1 LGSIK
6 RLKSRSFEKVNG
18 MSLNSLERTIDKVLS
33 QKESALISEIDSALQ
48 KSLKNL
54 ESSKSILEV
63 EYDGIIES
71 SKKQA
76 ENLKRQIIGSST
88 LNARNKELIIIES
101 AIDEIF
107 TKAKEK
113 LAQSNNEK
121 NYEKLLTRM
130 IQDSVSKLGSDI
142 VIQCNKTDQKLVRKI
157 SSQES
162 TGKNMK
168 ISVSDDFL
176 DIIGG
181 IKATSVDGTM
191 TLDNTL
197 DSNIETLKPLIRK
210 DIVQLLRREKK

>member
-1 LGSIK
+1 
-6 RLKSRSFEKVNG
+6 
-18 MSLNSLERTIDKVLS
+18 MTLNSLERTIDKVLS

-48 KSLKNL
+48 NSLKNL
-54 ESSKSILEV
+54 ESSKTTLQV
-63 EYDGIIES
+63 EYDAIIES

-121 NYEKLLTRM
+121 NYEKLLTKM

-142 VIQCNKTDQKLVRKI
+142 LIQCNKADQKLVRKI

-168 ISVSDDFL
+168 VSVSDDFL

-181 IKATSVDGTM
+181 IKATSADGTM

-197 DSNIETLKPLIRK
+197 DSNIESLKPLIRK
-210 DIVQLLRREKK
+210 DIVQLLRGENK

>member
-1 LGSIK
+1 
-6 RLKSRSFEKVNG
+6 

-48 KSLKNL
+48 NSLKNL
-54 ESSKSILEV
+54 ESSKTTLQV
-63 EYDGIIES
+63 EYDAIIES

-76 ENLKRQIIGSST
+76 ESLKRQIIGSST

-121 NYEKLLTRM
+121 NYEKLLTRL
-130 IQDSVSKLGSDI
+130 IQDSVSKLGSDT
-142 VIQCNKTDQKLVRKI
+142 VIQCNKADQKLVRKV

-168 ISVSDDFL
+168 VSVSDDFL

-181 IKATSVDGTM
+181 IKATSADGTM

-197 DSNIETLKPLIRK
+197 DSNIESLKPLIRK
-210 DIVQLLRREKK
+210 DIVQLLRGENK

>member
-1 LGSIK
+1 
-6 RLKSRSFEKVNG
+6 

-142 VIQCNKTDQKLVRKI
+142 VIQCNKADQKLVRKI

-210 DIVQLLRREKK
+210 DIVQLLRREKN

>member
-1 LGSIK
+1 
-6 RLKSRSFEKVNG
+6 

-48 KSLKNL
+48 NSLKNL
-54 ESSKSILEV
+54 ESSKTTLQV
-63 EYDGIIES
+63 EYDAIIES

-113 LAQSNNEK
+113 LAQSYNEK

-142 VIQCNKTDQKLVRKI
+142 LIQSNKADQKLVRTI

-162 TGKNMK
+162 AGKNMK
-168 ISVSDDFL
+168 VSVSDDFL

-181 IKATSVDGTM
+181 IKATSADGTM

-197 DSNIETLKPLIRK
+197 DSNIESLKPLIRK
-210 DIVQLLRREKK
+210 EIVQLLRGENK

>member
-1 LGSIK
+1 
-6 RLKSRSFEKVNG
+6 

-54 ESSKSILEV
+54 ESSKSSLQT
-63 EYDGIIES
+63 EYDSIIES

-88 LNARNKELIIIES
+88 LNARNKELVIIES

-107 TKAKEK
+107 SKAREK
-113 LAQSNNEK
+113 LAESNSQK

-130 IQDSVSKLGSDI
+130 IEDTAARLGSELI
-142 VIQCNKTDQKLVRKI
+142 IQCNKTDLKLAKKLSSEI
-157 SSQES
+157 STE
-162 TGKNMK
+162 KKMK
-168 ISVSDDFL
+168 ITVSDEVI

-197 DSNIETLKPLIRK
+197 DSSIESLKPLIRK
-210 DIVQLLRREKK
+210 DIVHLLRGENK

>member
-1 LGSIK
+1 
-6 RLKSRSFEKVNG
+6 

-33 QKESALISEIDSALQ
+33 QKESELISEIDSALQ
-48 KSLKNL
+48 ISLKNL
-54 ESSKSILEV
+54 ESSKSTLQV
-63 EYDGIIES
+63 EYDAIIES

-88 LNARNKELIIIES
+88 LTARNKELIIIES

-113 LAQSNNEK
+113 LTQSNNEK

-130 IQDSVSKLGSDI
+130 IKDSVSKLGSDI
-142 VIQCNKTDQKLVRKI
+142 VIQCNKADQKLVRNI

-168 ISVSDDFL
+168 VSVSDNFL
-176 DIIGG
+176 DILGG

-197 DSNIETLKPLIRK
+197 DYNIESLKPLIRK
-210 DIVQLLRREKK
+210 DIVQLLRGENK

>member
-1 LGSIK
+1 
-6 RLKSRSFEKVNG
+6 

-48 KSLKNL
+48 NSLKNL
-54 ESSKSILEV
+54 ESSKGSLQV
-63 EYDGIIES
+63 EYANIIES

-88 LNARNKELIIIES
+88 LNARNKELVIIES

-107 TKAKEK
+107 NKAKEK
-113 LAQSNNEK
+113 LAKSNNEK
-121 NYEKLLTRM
+121 DYEKLLTRM
-130 IQDSVSKLGSDI
+130 VQDSVAKLGSEI
-142 VIQCNKTDQKLVRKI
+142 IIQCNETDLKLVKKI

-162 TGKNMK
+162 SDKKVK
-168 ISVSDDFL
+168 ITVSDETI

-181 IKATSVDGTM
+181 IKAASVDGTM

-210 DIVQLLRREKK
+210 DIVQLLRGENK

>member
-1 LGSIK
+1 
-6 RLKSRSFEKVNG
+6 

-33 QKESALISEIDSALQ
+33 QKESELVSEIDSALQ
-48 KSLKNL
+48 NSLKNL
-54 ESSKSILEV
+54 ESSKSTLQI
-63 EYDGIIES
+63 EYDAIIES

-130 IQDSVSKLGSDI
+130 IQDSVSKLGSDT

-176 DIIGG
+176 DMIGG

-197 DSNIETLKPLIRK
+197 DSNIERLKPLIRK
-210 DIVQLLRREKK
+210 DIVQLLRGEKK

>member
-1 LGSIK
+1 
-6 RLKSRSFEKVNG
+6 

-33 QKESALISEIDSALQ
+33 QKESALISEINSALQ
-48 KSLKNL
+48 NSLKNL
-54 ESSKSILEV
+54 ESSKTNLQV
-63 EYDGIIES
+63 EYDNIIES

-88 LNARNKELIIIES
+88 LHARNKELVIIES

-107 TKAKEK
+107 NKAREK

-130 IQDSVSKLGSDI
+130 IKDSIAKLGSEI
-142 VIQCNKTDQKLVRKI
+142 IIQCNKTDLKMVKKI
-157 SSQES
+157 SSEES
-162 TGKNMK
+162 TNKKVK
-168 ISVSDDFL
+168 ITVSDEVIDV
-176 DIIGG
+176 IGG

-197 DSNIETLKPLIRK
+197 DSSIESLKPLIRK
-210 DIVQLLRREKK
+210 DIVQLLRGEIK

>member
-1 LGSIK
+1 
-6 RLKSRSFEKVNG
+6 

-33 QKESALISEIDSALQ
+33 QKESELISDIDSALQ
-48 KSLKNL
+48 NSLKNL
-54 ESSKSILEV
+54 ESSKTTLQV
-63 EYDGIIES
+63 EYDAIIES

-76 ENLKRQIIGSST
+76 ESLKRQIIGSST
-88 LNARNKELIIIES
+88 LNARNKELVIIES

-121 NYEKLLTRM
+121 NYEKLLTRL
-130 IQDSVSKLGSDI
+130 IQDSVSKLGSDT
-142 VIQCNKTDQKLVRKI
+142 VIQCNKADQKLVRKV

-168 ISVSDDFL
+168 ISVSDDFI

-181 IKATSVDGTM
+181 IKATSADGTM

-197 DSNIETLKPLIRK
+197 DSNIESLKPLIRK
-210 DIVQLLRREKK
+210 DIVQLLRGENK

>member
-1 LGSIK
+1 
-6 RLKSRSFEKVNG
+6 

-48 KSLKNL
+48 NSLKNL
-54 ESSKSILEV
+54 ESSKTTLQV
-63 EYDGIIES
+63 EYDAIIES

-121 NYEKLLTRM
+121 NYEKLLTKM
-130 IQDSVSKLGSDI
+130 IQDSVSKLGSGI
-142 VIQCNKTDQKLVRKI
+142 LIQCNKADQKLVRKI

-162 TGKNMK
+162 TGKNVK
-168 ISVSDDFL
+168 VSVSDDFL

-181 IKATSVDGTM
+181 IKATSADGTM

-197 DSNIETLKPLIRK
+197 DSNIESLKPLIRK
-210 DIVQLLRREKK
+210 DIVQLLRGENK

>member
-1 LGSIK
+1 
-6 RLKSRSFEKVNG
+6 

-33 QKESALISEIDSALQ
+33 QKESVLISEIDSALQ
-48 KSLKNL
+48 NSLKNL
-54 ESSKSILEV
+54 ETSKGSLQV
-63 EYDGIIES
+63 EYANIIES

-88 LNARNKELIIIES
+88 LNARNKELVIIES

-107 TKAKEK
+107 NKAKEK
-113 LAQSNNEK
+113 LAKGNNEK
-121 NYEKLLTRM
+121 DYEKLLTRM
-130 IQDSVSKLGSDI
+130 IQDSVAKLGSEI
-142 VIQCNKTDQKLVRKI
+142 IIHCNSADLKLVKKI

-162 TGKNMK
+162 SDKNMK
-168 ISVSDDFL
+168 ITVSDEAI

-181 IKATSVDGTM
+181 IKAASVDGTM

-210 DIVQLLRREKK
+210 DIVQLLRGENR

>member
-1 LGSIK
+1 
-6 RLKSRSFEKVNG
+6 

-33 QKESALISEIDSALQ
+33 QKESELISDIDSALQ
-48 KSLKNL
+48 NSLKNL
-54 ESSKSILEV
+54 ESSKSTLQV
-63 EYDGIIES
+63 EYDAIIES

-130 IQDSVSKLGSDI
+130 IQDSVSKLGAEI
-142 VIQCNKTDQKLVRKI
+142 VIQCNKADQKLVRKV

-168 ISVSDDFL
+168 ISVSDDFI

-181 IKATSVDGTM
+181 IKATSADGTM

-197 DSNIETLKPLIRK
+197 DSNIENLKPLIRK
-210 DIVQLLRREKK
+210 DIVQLLRGENK

>member
-1 LGSIK
+1 
-6 RLKSRSFEKVNG
+6 

-33 QKESALISEIDSALQ
+33 QKESELISEIDSALQ
-48 KSLKNL
+48 NSLKNL
-54 ESSKSILEV
+54 ESSKSTLQV
-63 EYDGIIES
+63 EYDAIIES

-88 LNARNKELIIIES
+88 LTARNKELIIIES

-113 LAQSNNEK
+113 LTQSNNEK

-130 IQDSVSKLGSDI
+130 IKDSVSKLGSDI
-142 VIQCNKTDQKLVRKI
+142 IIQCNKADQKLVRNI

-168 ISVSDDFL
+168 VSVSDDFL
-176 DIIGG
+176 EILGG

-197 DSNIETLKPLIRK
+197 DSNIESLKPLIRK
-210 DIVQLLRREKK
+210 DIVQLLRGENK

>member
-1 LGSIK
+1 
-6 RLKSRSFEKVNG
+6 

-33 QKESALISEIDSALQ
+33 QKESELISDIDSALQ
-48 KSLKNL
+48 NSLKNL
-54 ESSKSILEV
+54 ESSKSTLQV
-63 EYDGIIES
+63 EYDAIIES

-88 LNARNKELIIIES
+88 LNARNKELVIIES

-121 NYEKLLTRM
+121 NYEKLLTRL
-130 IQDSVSKLGSDI
+130 IQDSVSKLGSDT
-142 VIQCNKTDQKLVRKI
+142 VIQCNKADQKLVRKV

-168 ISVSDDFL
+168 ISVSDDFIN
-176 DIIGG
+176 IIGG
-181 IKATSVDGTM
+181 IKATSADGTM

-197 DSNIETLKPLIRK
+197 DSNIESLKPLIRK
-210 DIVQLLRREKK
+210 DIVQLLRGENK

>member
-1 LGSIK
+1 
-6 RLKSRSFEKVNG
+6 

-33 QKESALISEIDSALQ
+33 QKESELISDIDSALQ
-48 KSLKNL
+48 NSLKNL
-54 ESSKSILEV
+54 ESSKSTLQV
-63 EYDGIIES
+63 EYDAIIES

-121 NYEKLLTRM
+121 NYEKLLTRL
-130 IQDSVSKLGSDI
+130 IQDSVSKLGSDT
-142 VIQCNKTDQKLVRKI
+142 VIQCNKADQKLVRKI

-162 TGKNMK
+162 TTKNMK
-168 ISVSDDFL
+168 VSVSDNFL

-181 IKATSVDGTM
+181 IKATSADGTM

-197 DSNIETLKPLIRK
+197 DSNIESLKPLIRK
-210 DIVQLLRREKK
+210 DIVQLLRGENK